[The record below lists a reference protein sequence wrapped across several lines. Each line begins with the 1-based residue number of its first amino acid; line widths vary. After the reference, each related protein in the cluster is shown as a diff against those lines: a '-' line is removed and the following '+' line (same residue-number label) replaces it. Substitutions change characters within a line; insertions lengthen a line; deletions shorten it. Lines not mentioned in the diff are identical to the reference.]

1 MTVHF
6 NRFRVSS
13 EKDHNSDV
21 GVGWDNWRYQKLK
34 EKSEDTKDISGEAG
48 PLLSADLD
56 TVFLAP
62 LTTITFR
69 EEIK

>member
-1 MTVHF
+1 MTVHP

-21 GVGWDNWRYQKLK
+21 GVGWDKWGYQKLK
-34 EKSEDTKDISGEAG
+34 KKSEDTKDISGQAG
-48 PLLSADLD
+48 PLLSADLH

-62 LTTITFR
+62 LATLTFR